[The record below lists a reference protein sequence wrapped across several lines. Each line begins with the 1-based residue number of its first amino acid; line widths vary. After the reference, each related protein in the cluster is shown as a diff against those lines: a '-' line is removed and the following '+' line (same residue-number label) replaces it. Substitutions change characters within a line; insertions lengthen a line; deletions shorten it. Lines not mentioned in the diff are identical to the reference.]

1 MKKANLREPV
11 FQSKNG
17 EFKVILYNSEK
28 NAIQPE
34 ETGNLSP
41 KERKLLEFCSIPRTR
56 TEISQHMGSTWTNV
70 KNGYISRLISSGL
83 LRMTKP
89 ETPKVRDQQFVAIY
103 RLFQDEQMNGQFVQN
118 EI

>member
-1 MKKANLREPV
+1 METLDQTENRYSGIPTIRAEMKKANLREPV

-28 NAIQPE
+28 NTIQPE

-56 TEISQHMGSTWTNV
+56 NISTYGVHM
-70 KNGYISRLISSGL
+70 
-83 LRMTKP
+83 
-89 ETPKVRDQQFVAIY
+89 D
-103 RLFQDEQMNGQFVQN
+103 
-118 EI
+118 